1 MFKKFSSLKVS
12 NKNKLEIKLPKIKQ
26 HVRCKIIFSLL
37 MMVSLKKNKQPFN
50 FHKKAFNFKMKKKY
64 SSFIETYW
72 NLKCCAQFKIQ
83 TDREENKNESAN
95 DMKFIK
101 GKTF

>member
-1 MFKKFSSLKVS
+1 MQRSFLTIFIVQHKKNNHLISIKSLLISRFKK
-12 NKNKLEIKLPKIKQ
+12 
-26 HVRCKIIFSLL
+26 
-37 MMVSLKKNKQPFN
+37 KKD
-50 FHKKAFNFKMKKKY
+50 
-64 SSFIETYW
+64 SFIEKYR

-83 TDREENKNESAN
+83 TDRKNKKNKESAN